1 MDNSETV
8 PGYKY
13 YVDEDGHRPAVLVA
27 FLDLESDPEGHVNG
41 VCAQVQPEDLRRLD
55 ERERNY
61 LRTEVTDGLEAPLGR
76 TWAYIGSEPG
86 RRRLAHG
93 HESGRVVVSRE
104 YLDRVAAG
112 FRALGRDEY
121 ARFQDST
128 DLDGLPIRDLVRVD
142 VPGGAASR

>member
-13 YVDEDGHRPAVLVA
+13 YVDENGHRPGLFVA
-27 FLDLESDPEGHVNG
+27 FLDLRPDPEGRVNG
-41 VCAQVQPEDLRRLD
+41 VHTPVQPEELRRLD

-61 LRTEVTDGLEAPLGR
+61 LRTEVTDGLDAPLGR

-86 RRRLAHG
+86 RRRLAYG
-93 HESGRVVVSRE
+93 SGSGRVAVSRE
-104 YLDRVAAG
+104 YLDRVEAG
-112 FRALGRDEY
+112 FRALGPDEY
-121 ARFQDST
+121 TTFRHST

-142 VPGGAASR
+142 VPAGAANW

>member
-13 YVDEDGHRPAVLVA
+13 YVDKDGNRPAVFVA
-27 FLDLESDPEGHVNG
+27 FLDLQPDPEGHVNG
-41 VCAQVQPEDLRRLD
+41 ACTQVQPEELRQLD

-61 LRTEVTDGLEAPLGR
+61 LRTEVTDGLDAPLGR

-86 RRRLAHG
+86 RGRLSHG
-93 HESGRVVVSRE
+93 NKSGRVVVSRE
-104 YLDRVAAG
+104 YLDRVEAG
-112 FRALGRDEY
+112 FRALGPDEY
-121 ARFQDST
+121 MTFRNST

-142 VPGGAASR
+142 VRAGAAS